1 MPASHKASRIPRFE
15 QRLERRRTAMQVT
28 DVRSAV
34 EQQRKNTPRHDNTPS
49 PAVPCF
55 LFGMHDAYCNPLG
68 RIDEAIFN
76 RTGMNLPLWVPT
88 RAASTCDNCMAFGGA
103 VDPACFTAHTCSCAR
118 GGQRE
123 RMRTGPGRRK
133 VSTSSDSRTLL
144 LALSAPLSH

>member
-1 MPASHKASRIPRFE
+1 
-15 QRLERRRTAMQVT
+15 MQVT
-28 DVRSAV
+28 DVRSAI
-34 EQQRKNTPRHDNTPS
+34 EQQRKNTPCHDNTPS

-88 RAASTCDNCMAFGGA
+88 RAASTCDNLMAFGEA

-133 VSTSSDSRTLL
+133 EYQLGFPHIIASVVGPTF
-144 LALSAPLSH
+144 ALISGAMIYIVVLEQSGKID